1 MTQGPMREADVLLEF
16 IRSRRSSKLLGM
28 GEVPLELVL
37 KALEVATYAP
47 SAHNAQP
54 WRVVVV
60 KDRETIVRLLEEM
73 AEVWRT
79 DLRSDGHPEW
89 RIEAI
94 VRESMKR
101 TLRASVLIV
110 VCLTMEHMDVYPDER
125 RARCE
130 YLMAVQSI
138 GAFVENLLLALHAL
152 GLGACWRSGPL
163 FAPEAVRRVLGIP
176 EHVEPQA
183 MVEVGLPGGVR
194 PPSRMTLREVV
205 HIDKWGNAP

>member
-1 MTQGPMREADVLLEF
+1 MTRGPMREADVLLEF

>member
-1 MTQGPMREADVLLEF
+1 MREADVLLEF

>member
-1 MTQGPMREADVLLEF
+1 RD
-16 IRSRRSSKLLGM
+16 R
-28 GEVPLELVL
+28 
-37 KALEVATYAP
+37 
-47 SAHNAQP
+47 P

>member
-1 MTQGPMREADVLLEF
+1 MTSGPAREAEGLLEV
-16 IRSRRSSKLLGM
+16 IRSRRSSKLLGV

-37 KALEVATYAP
+37 KAVEVATYAP

-73 AEVWRT
+73 AEVWRA
-79 DLRSDGHPEW
+79 DLRADGHPEW

-110 VCLTMEHMDVYPDER
+110 VCLTMEDMDVYPDER

-138 GAFVENLLLALHAL
+138 GAFIENLLLALHAL

-183 MVEVGLPGGVR
+183 MVEVGLPGGIR
-194 PPSRMTLREVV
+194 PPTRMTLREVAHV
-205 HIDKWGNAP
+205 DRWGNPP